1 MGDGRC
7 ARLLCTAADDADGAR
22 SRRLV
27 LLLPRSYLSKDEARA
42 IELRY
47 KALLRE
53 NERLRS
59 LLADTAKEHRL
70 RKVHRIE
77 LVRRRSSH
85 PSRNIA

>member
-1 MGDGRC
+1 MEDVLG
-7 ARLLCTAADDADGAR
+7 
-22 SRRLV
+22 SYV
-27 LLLPRSYLSKDEARA
+27 LLLTMLMALAVVVWFCCSLAVTFLKMRQEQKK
-42 IELRY
+42 LRY

-85 PSRNIA
+85 PSRNIT